1 MSSFLEKLKGTIEAE
16 EAASRD
22 ERRPAKRPEGFLQ
35 LDVDIYQTDTEIIIY
50 TLVPG
55 VEVKDLDIT
64 IEGDNDIITITGNRP
79 LPAMAQEMIEKQS
92 GKLLKRELLWGPF
105 FRQIILP
112 QEINVQGVEAKLN
125 KGVLVIRLPLL
136 KIDIHGKRKVTVE

>member
-1 MSSFLEKLKGTIEAE
+1 MSSFLEKLKGTIEADE
-16 EAASRD
+16 GAAVD

-50 TLVPG
+50 TFVPG

-64 IEGDNDIITITGNRP
+64 IEGDNDIITITGTRP
-79 LPAMAQEMIEKQS
+79 LPILAQEMLDKGA
-92 GKLLKRELLWGPF
+92 GKLLKSELLWGQF

-112 QEINVQGVEAKLN
+112 QEINVEGVEAKIN
-125 KGVLVIRLPLL
+125 KGILVIRLPLL
-136 KIDIHGKRKVTVE
+136 KINIHGRRKVAIG